1 MKNATD
7 MAKIQIK
14 SENLTPFGGIFPVM
28 EQFDSGLSS
37 VIDSTLG
44 LRCKFYGYQYSE
56 IIRSLMSVYFC
67 GGSCIEDVTTHLM
80 KHLSLHPTLR
90 TCSADTILRAIKELT
105 RDNISYTSDTGKVYD
120 FNPADTLNTLLLN
133 CLLATGQLKAG
144 GEYDVDFDHQ
154 FLETEKYDA
163 KPTYKKFLGYR
174 PGVAVIG
181 DMIVGIEN
189 SDGNTNVRFHQQD
202 TLRRI
207 FERLERNNIAV
218 NRFRADCGSCS
229 EEIVEQVEKHCKSFY
244 IRASRCSSLYEDI
257 LALRGWKTEEINGTV
272 FELNSILVEKWK
284 GKACRLVIQRQKRTD
299 GELDLWE
306 GEYTYRCIM
315 TNDYGSSVREIV
327 EFYNLRGGK
336 ERIFDDMAGGFGWN
350 RLPKSFMAENTVFLL
365 LTALIRNFYK
375 FIMERLQVK
384 KFGLKITS
392 RIKAFV
398 FKFISVP
405 AKWIRTSRQ
414 SVLNMYTDNH
424 AYRNMFNTDFG

>member
-1 MKNATD
+1 
-7 MAKIQIK
+7 MAKLIIK
-14 SENLTPFGGIFPVM
+14 SKKLTPFGGIFSIM

-56 IIRSLMSVYFC
+56 IIRSLMSIYFC

-80 KHLSLHPTLR
+80 KHLSLHPTLH

-105 RDNISYTSDTGKVYD
+105 RDNISHTSDTGKVYD
-120 FNPADTLNTLLLN
+120 FNTADTLNTLLLN
-133 CLLATGQLKAG
+133 CLPATGQLKAG
-144 GEYDVDFDHQ
+144 GEYDVDFDHR
-154 FLETEKYDA
+154 FIETEKYDA

-202 TLRRI
+202 TQRRI

-229 EEIVEQVEKHCKSFY
+229 EEIVEQVEKHCKAFY
-244 IRASRCSSLYEDI
+244 IRANRCSSLHEDI
-257 LALRGWKTEEINGTV
+257 LALRGWKTEEINGIE

-284 GKACRLVIQRQKRTD
+284 GKACRLVIQRQRRTD

-306 GEYTYRCIM
+306 AEYTYRCIM
-315 TNDYGSSVREIV
+315 TNDYESSAREIV
-327 EFYNLRGGK
+327 EFYNLRGGM
-336 ERIFDDMAGGFGWN
+336 ERIFDDMEGGFGWD
-350 RLPKSFMAENTVFLL
+350 RLPKSFMEENTVFLL

-375 FIMERLQVK
+375 FIMERQEVK
-384 KFGLKITS
+384 KFGLKATS

-414 SVLNMYTDNH
+414 SVLIMYTDNH
-424 AYRNMFNTDFG
+424 AYRNMFYTDVG